1 MPTTMLLFCVMA
13 FLRVDRK
20 SSGNYLYIAES
31 YRDSTG
37 TPCTR
42 ILYHLGKLES
52 YKPEELQKIAER
64 LYTLAGGDVKSLIGE
79 DVREL
84 HRYNYGFIQA
94 VKKLLGYYGLD
105 QLLQRIGQKHKMTT
119 DVCNS
124 VVLMLAERLYE
135 PESKRYSYI
144 HQQEYI
150 GLSPIKL
157 HELYRVLDKLSDYSE
172 KIQQCIY
179 QSGRDLFNA
188 QLDVVFYDVTTFY
201 FESDK
206 EYEGTLRQ
214 KGFSKDGKI
223 GSTQILFGLL
233 IDKNKQPIGYR
244 IYKGD
249 SFEGHT
255 FESALKQLKEQYQI
269 QNIVVVADRGMLSR
283 NNMKITTDTNQYEFI
298 LGERL
303 KVLPETIKQHLLNID
318 NYTRTWVYNHHEEQI
333 CIRYCTIEYENRTII
348 CTYSQKR
355 AEKDRTDRQEK
366 IERARTLIKYPSL
379 LNRKAQHYFLQSD
392 DQTTYYLN
400 EEKIKQNEKYD
411 GFLAISTNA
420 KQLPV
425 EDVLDNY
432 RHLYQIEHSF
442 RTFKSYLETR
452 PMFHWKD
459 KRIEGHLCLCY
470 MAYALL
476 NRTQLLLAKNKTPLS
491 EKKIREALAKMQLSH
506 IEQGPHQYYIRSNT
520 SENTTAIIKALQIA
534 QLPNIF
540 PVQQINQIL

>member
-1 MPTTMLLFCVMA
+1 MA

-20 SSGNYLYIAES
+20 TSGNYLYIAES
-31 YRDSTG
+31 YRTSNG
-37 TPCTR
+37 TPATR

-52 YKPEELQKIAER
+52 YEPQELQKIAAR
-64 LYTLAGGDVKSLIGE
+64 LYSVAGGEIKNLLGEEVK
-79 DVREL
+79 EL
-84 HRYNYGFIQA
+84 NRYNYGFTQV
-94 VKKLLGYYGLD
+94 VKKLLGHYRLD
-105 QLLQRIGQKHKMTT
+105 QLLKSIVKKHQMKI
-119 DVCNS
+119 DVYNS
-124 VVLMLAERLYE
+124 TVLMLAERFNN
-135 PESKRYSYI
+135 PESKRSNYL

-150 GLSPIKL
+150 GLPPIAL
-157 HELYRVLDKLSDYSE
+157 HELYRVLDKLADYSDQ
-172 KIQQCIY
+172 IQQHIY
-179 QSGRDLFNA
+179 QSGRDLFNS

-201 FESDK
+201 FESSIEK
-206 EYEGTLRQ
+206 EDELRQ

-255 FESALKQLKEQYQI
+255 FETALKQLKEQYQI

-283 NNMKITTDTNQYEFI
+283 KNIAITTEQNQYEFI

-303 KVLPETIKQHLLNID
+303 KILPDTLKQHLLNID
-318 NYTRTWVYNHHEEQI
+318 NYTRTWVYNHQGEQI
-333 CIRYCTIEYENRTII
+333 CIRYCTIEYEDRTVI

-355 AEKDRTDRQEK
+355 ATKDRKDRLEK
-366 IERARTLIKYPSL
+366 LEKAQNLIKYPHL
-379 LNRKAQHYFLQSD
+379 LKGKAQHYFLKTD
-392 DQTTYYLN
+392 DKTSYYLN
-400 EEKIKQNEKYD
+400 EDKIKQSEKYD

-470 MAYALL
+470 IAYALL
-476 NRTQLLLAKNKTPLS
+476 NRIQLLLAKNKTPLS
-491 EKKIREALAKMQLSH
+491 ENQIRQAISKMQISLV
-506 IEQGPHQYYIRSNT
+506 EQGTHRYYIRSN
-520 SENTTAIIKALQIA
+520 NTDNIATIIKTIQINP
-534 QLPNIF
+534 LPNIF
-540 PVQQINQIL
+540 PAKQIQQIL

>member
-1 MPTTMLLFCVMA
+1 MPLFCGMA

-20 SSGNYLYIAES
+20 ASGNYLYIAES
-31 YRDSTG
+31 YRREDG
-37 TPCTR
+37 TPASR
-42 ILYHLGKLES
+42 ILFHLGKLES
-52 YKPEELQKIAER
+52 YDPIELQKIAAR
-64 LYTLAGGDVKSLIGE
+64 LYCVAGGEIKSLLGE
-79 DVREL
+79 EAREL
-84 HRYNYGFIQA
+84 NRYNYGFAQV
-94 VKKLLGYYGLD
+94 VKKILCNYGLD
-105 QLLQRIGQKHKMTT
+105 NLLKNIARKHQMTI
-119 DVCNS
+119 DVYNS
-124 VVLMLAERLYE
+124 TILMLAERLNE
-135 PESKRYSYI
+135 PESKRSNYL

-150 GLSPIKL
+150 GLPQLAL
-157 HELYRVLDKLSDYSE
+157 HELYRVLDKLADYSE
-172 KIQQCIY
+172 RIQQHIY

-201 FESDK
+201 FESDI
-206 EYEGTLRQ
+206 EHEGALRQ

-255 FESALKQLKEQYQI
+255 FETALKQLKAQYQI

-283 NNMKITTDTNQYEFI
+283 KNIEITTQQNHYEFI

-303 KVLPETIKQHLLNID
+303 KALPDGLKQYLLTIE
-318 NYTRTWVYNHHEEQI
+318 NYTRTWVYNHQGEQI
-333 CIRYCTIEYENRTII
+333 CIRYCTIEHEDRTII
-348 CTYSQKR
+348 CTYSEKR
-355 AEKDRTDRQEK
+355 AIKDRKERQEK
-366 IERARTLIKYPSL
+366 LEKAQLLIKKPHL
-379 LNRKAQHYFLQSD
+379 LKGKAQHYFLKTD
-392 DQTTYYLN
+392 DKISYQLN
-400 EEKIKQNEKYD
+400 EERIKQSEKYD

-470 MAYALL
+470 MAYAIL
-476 NRTQLLLAKNKTPLS
+476 NRIQLLLARNKTPLS
-491 EKKIREALAKMQLSH
+491 ENQIRESISKMQLSH
-506 IEQGPHQYYIRSNT
+506 IDQGTHQYYIRSNNT
-520 SENTTAIIKALQIA
+520 ENVTYIIKALQITP
-534 QLPNIF
+534 LPNIF
-540 PVQQINQIL
+540 PTKQIQQVL